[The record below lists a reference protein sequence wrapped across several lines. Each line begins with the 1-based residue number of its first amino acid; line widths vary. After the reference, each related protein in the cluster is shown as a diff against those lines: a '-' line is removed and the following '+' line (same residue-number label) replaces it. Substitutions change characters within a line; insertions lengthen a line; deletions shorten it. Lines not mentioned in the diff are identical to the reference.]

1 MTQQEPPHADHAPAD
16 HEHALVSNK
25 TMEIATSLC
34 LLALA
39 GVAIKESVQLGFG
52 WVDAQG
58 PASGFFPFIVAVLL
72 AFACVANLV
81 RVAIRGPEGK
91 DPVFVTA
98 SGFGR
103 VLSVLLPLVL
113 YVVGV
118 QYLGIYVASTI
129 FIAMFMLVIGKEPVL
144 KSAAVGLAVSLVLF
158 FTFERWFLVPL
169 PKGPLEAWLGY

>member
-1 MTQQEPPHADHAPAD
+1 MTSQDPPHADQAPED
-16 HEHALVSNK
+16 REHPLVSNK

-72 AFACVANLV
+72 ALASVANLV

-118 QYLGIYVASTI
+118 QYLGIYVASAI
-129 FIAMFMLVIGKEPVL
+129 FIGLFMLIIGKERVL